1 MNEEVA
7 GGREAVLV
15 LTHDSN
21 NSISN
26 TGSSHLSLYVPRH
39 QLNYKLSQCKGQ
51 ISRAKGSALSKSSLS
66 LEFAQAANQETQNS
80 KEVEILAEIA

>member
-26 TGSSHLSLYVPRH
+26 TGSHLSLYVPRH

-51 ISRAKGSALSKSSLS
+51 ISWAKGSALSKSCLS
-66 LEFAQAANQETQNS
+66 LEFAQAANQEIRNS
-80 KEVEILAEIA
+80 KEVEILAK